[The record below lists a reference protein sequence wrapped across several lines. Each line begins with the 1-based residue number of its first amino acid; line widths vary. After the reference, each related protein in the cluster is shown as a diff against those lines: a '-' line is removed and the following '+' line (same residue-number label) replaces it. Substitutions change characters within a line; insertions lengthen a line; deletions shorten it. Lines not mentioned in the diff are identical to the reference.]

1 MPSESQFSVL
11 SGAALAHHTWGS
23 FLLVGREVP
32 SWVAKP
38 VAVSEE
44 RRRGGK
50 ILTSDLKFISWAFL
64 QCVGEKLSARIL
76 TRNGPFNKRSV
87 HLFIYKYSWSV
98 IKEGSSVPCCLV
110 LTSRLGAAR
119 DE

>member
-1 MPSESQFSVL
+1 M
-11 SGAALAHHTWGS
+11 
-23 FLLVGREVP
+23 GRKVP

-38 VAVSEE
+38 VAAPEE
-44 RRRGGK
+44 RQRGGR
-50 ILTSDLKFISWAFL
+50 IQPPLPNDLKFISWAFL
-64 QCVGEKLSARIL
+64 QCVGEKLSAQIL
-76 TRNGPFNKRSV
+76 IRNGKFNKRAV